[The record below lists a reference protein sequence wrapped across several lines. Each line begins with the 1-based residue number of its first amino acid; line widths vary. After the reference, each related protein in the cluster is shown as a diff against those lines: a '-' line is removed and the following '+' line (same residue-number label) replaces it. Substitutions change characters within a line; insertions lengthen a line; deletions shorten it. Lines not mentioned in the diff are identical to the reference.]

1 MTTTEQ
7 TAELDLTTAMRYS
20 RQIMLPAFELA
31 GQEKLLAA
39 KVLVIGVGGLGCAA
53 LPYLASSGVGQLTLV
68 DGDLIDRSNLQRQI
82 LFRESDIGQ
91 NKAEVAALALR
102 QLNSEIKVRA
112 IAGYADQPL
121 LQQLVAEHH
130 LVLDCCDNLTTRLLI
145 NTCCYQQQVPLVSGA
160 AIRMEG
166 QVCCFAMNGNTTAQ
180 TAGQADSTKTQLVN
194 EQNNDQQPCYQC
206 LCLSVAGQQLSC
218 LEAGILSPVVGVIGS
233 MQALEAIKILS
244 GCGTALFGKLLLLD
258 AKYSEWQTFHIKKQP
273 HCPCCGRPPKP
284 ENMPAKAPE
293 KTQD

>member
-1 MTTTEQ
+1 MKTAATE
-7 TAELDLTTAMRYS
+7 LNLNTAMRYS

-82 LFRESDIGQ
+82 LFRECDIGK
-91 NKAEVAALALR
+91 NKAEVAALVLQ
-102 QLNSEIKVRA
+102 QLNSDIQVRA
-112 IAGYADQPL
+112 MACYADEPL
-121 LQQLVAEHH
+121 LQQLVAGHD

-145 NTCCYQQQVPLVSGA
+145 NSCCYQQQVPLVSGA

-166 QVCCFAMNGNTTAQ
+166 QVCSFAMNRQ
-180 TAGQADSTKTQLVN
+180 QPQA
-194 EQNNDQQPCYQC
+194 PCYQC
-206 LCLSVAGQQLSC
+206 LCLSVAEQQLSC

-233 MQALEAIKILS
+233 TQALEAIKILS
-244 GCGTALFGKLLLLD
+244 GCGTALFGRLLLLD
-258 AKYSEWQTFHIKKQP
+258 AKFSEWQTFNIQKQA
-273 HCPCCGRPPKP
+273 HCPCCG
-284 ENMPAKAPE
+284 KAPMPE
-293 KTQD
+293 QTPA

>member
-1 MTTTEQ
+1 MKTAATELNLQ
-7 TAELDLTTAMRYS
+7 TAMRYS
-20 RQIMLPAFELA
+20 RQIMLPSFELS

-82 LFRESDIGQ
+82 LFRETDIGN
-91 NKAEVAALALR
+91 NKAEVAALALQ
-102 QLNSEIKVRA
+102 QLNSDIVVQA
-112 IAGYADQPL
+112 IAIYADEPL
-121 LQQLVAEHH
+121 LQQLVAEHD
-130 LVLDCCDNLTTRLLI
+130 LVLDCCDNLNTRLLI
-145 NTCCYQQQVPLVSGA
+145 NRCCYQQQVPLVSGA

-166 QVCCFAMNGNTTAQ
+166 QVCSFAMNR
-180 TAGQADSTKTQLVN
+180 
-194 EQNNDQQPCYQC
+194 QQQPEAPCYQC
-206 LCLSVAGQQLSC
+206 LCLTVAEQQLSC

-258 AKYSEWQTFHIKKQP
+258 AKYSEWQTFNIKNQP
-273 HCPCCGRPPKP
+273 HCSCCGTPS
-284 ENMPAKAPE
+284 
-293 KTQD
+293 TQE

>member
-1 MTTTEQ
+1 MTTTQ
-7 TAELDLTTAMRYS
+7 QATELDLHTAMRYS

-82 LFRESDIGQ
+82 LFRESDTGK
-91 NKAEVAALALR
+91 NKAEVAALALQ
-102 QLNSEIKVRA
+102 QLNTDIEVRA
-112 IAGYADQPL
+112 IACYADEQL

-145 NTCCYQQQVPLVSGA
+145 NSCCYQQQVPLVSGA

-166 QVCCFAMNGNTTAQ
+166 QISSFAMNGKIK
-180 TAGQADSTKTQLVN
+180 GQADAQNQAPPHVQL
-194 EQNNDQQPCYQC
+194 QGQQPCYQC
-206 LCLSVAGQQLSC
+206 LCLSFAEQQLSC

-244 GCGTALFGKLLLLD
+244 GCGSALFGKLLLLD
-258 AKYSEWQTFHIKKQP
+258 AKYSEWHTFNIQKQP
-273 HCPCCGRPPKP
+273 HCPCCGTSQIP
-284 ENMPAKAPE
+284 EKAPE
-293 KTQD
+293 QTPQ